1 MSGIAVLGSL
11 SLIVAC
17 GGSDSGDSV
26 SASELASD
34 SVDLVTEKWYVWWA
48 GDDGAAV
55 ATAESLNLAIEDVV
69 DRNCIE
75 KYVRQ
80 FSAED
85 LAIEATGEIAD
96 LSDAGYE
103 ILDQLRNECIDF
115 AGD

>member
-1 MSGIAVLGSL
+1 MSGIAVIGSL
-11 SLIVAC
+11 SLLVGC

-26 SASELASD
+26 SASEFAGD

-55 ATAESLNLAIEDVV
+55 ATAESLNLAIDDVV

-75 KYVRQ
+75 MYVRQ

-85 LAIEATGEIAD
+85 LAIQANDEIAD

-103 ILDQLRNECIDF
+103 ILDQLSDECIDF

>member
-1 MSGIAVLGSL
+1 MQLRSTTS
-11 SLIVAC
+11 
-17 GGSDSGDSV
+17 SV
-26 SASELASD
+26 SRLRLS
-34 SVDLVTEKWYVWWA
+34 
-48 GDDGAAV
+48 AV
-55 ATAESLNLAIEDVV
+55 ATAESLNLETEDVV

-75 KYVRQ
+75 MYVRQ